1 MVPASLSSLA
11 WRMIATSALERWRGT
26 PSRVERSQIW
36 TRMYSRRRPWVGA
49 MSVAKDRTIM
59 LDTVDVD
66 VDVDVEVWSDDD
78 GGLEEEKV

>member
-1 MVPASLSSLA
+1 
-11 WRMIATSALERWRGT
+11 
-26 PSRVERSQIW
+26 
-36 TRMYSRRRPWVGA
+36 